1 MTGDRLSVI
10 EKQLDDT
17 ETRESTVINKQRHP
31 AGPIILLLLVVAGLA
46 IAGCSGKNRTN
57 PAGETLPAK
66 ELPTQVRTT
75 QPQENSTPTDAVK
88 IHVNQAGLVRV
99 PAKELDQAGFDVQ
112 AHEPGQLSLS
122 LAGAAVPFLAMGDGS
137 SREIVFYGQP
147 RESRYNRDNVY
158 WLRWNPEGETT
169 ATQPMTRTVS
179 AIEGEPIGSFKTT
192 RHLEES
198 TQYLSQTPS
207 GTDHWLW
214 QSIFAPGAYTVTLDL
229 PNWAAGDVDL
239 SMSLWG
245 NTEGQEDPDHHAILR
260 MNGQDVAD
268 STWDGKGWHTI
279 TATIPAETL
288 QETGNELVLVA
299 PGDTQANVDVVYL
312 DRIDLTYPRKFTAD
326 DGRLEF
332 TAQADK
338 PIAVQGLGASDV
350 LLWDVTDPVAPQQL
364 DGALVE
370 SGTLRFQDKAASGER
385 TYVAA
390 SQEALLVPAA
400 IEPATG
406 VDLRQNATGAD
417 YIAVVHPDFI
427 EALQPLMD
435 YRRSQGL
442 RVSVASI
449 DDVYDT
455 FSFGMPDPAAIREYM
470 IYARDHWTGPAPRF
484 LLLVGDASY
493 DYQGFLPKST
503 PNFVPTYLLA
513 THFVGE
519 TASDNWFVSLD
530 DEDDRPDMAVGRI
543 PAQTPQQVVDVV
555 AKTLA
560 YEQDA
565 NASEWVNKAL
575 FVADDKENNFQTI
588 SDDLA
593 STYLPKS
600 YQVEKVYLGK
610 SENPNAELVQSL
622 QDGVG
627 FVTYVGHGSM
637 NVWAQEK
644 ILQTADVAKLNNTSL
659 PFMMTMTCL
668 VGYFHHPQATSMGEE
683 LLFKPNGG
691 VVAALVPTSES
702 LASDQSELASSIY
715 KHLFGDA
722 QTVGEAIMLGKQDLT
737 IERDIMQDLIETFAL
752 LGDPALRMQKPT
764 SSE

>member
-1 MTGDRLSVI
+1 M
-10 EKQLDDT
+10 
-17 ETRESTVINKQRHP
+17 
-31 AGPIILLLLVVAGLA
+31 
-46 IAGCSGKNRTN
+46 
-57 PAGETLPAK
+57 
-66 ELPTQVRTT
+66 
-75 QPQENSTPTDAVK
+75 
-88 IHVNQAGLVRV
+88 
-99 PAKELDQAGFDVQ
+99 
-112 AHEPGQLSLS
+112 
-122 LAGAAVPFLAMGDGS
+122 PFLKEGDGS
-137 SREIVFYGQP
+137 GLDLVFYGQQ
-147 RESRYNRDNVY
+147 RESRYDRDNVY
-158 WLRWNPEGETT
+158 WLRWTPEGEAS
-169 ATQPMTRTVS
+169 ATQPMSRTVT
-179 AIEGEPIGSFKTT
+179 ATEGEPLGSFKAT
-192 RHLEES
+192 RHIEES

-229 PNWAAGDVDL
+229 PSWTGGDVDL
-239 SMSLWG
+239 SVALWG
-245 NTEGQEDPDHHAILR
+245 NTEGQEDPDHHAVLSV
-260 MNGQDVAD
+260 NGQDVAD
-268 STWDGKGWHTI
+268 NTWDGKGWHTI

-288 QETGNELVLVA
+288 QETGNELVLVS

-312 DRIDLTYPRKFTAD
+312 DRIDLTYPRKLTAD

-332 TAQADK
+332 TTQADK
-338 PIAVQGLGASDV
+338 PVAVQGIGSSDV
-350 LLWDVTDPVAPQQL
+350 LLWDVTDPAAPQQL
-364 DGALVE
+364 NGALVN
-370 SGTLRFQDKAASGER
+370 SGTLRFQDEAVSGEH
-385 TYVAA
+385 TYIA
-390 SQEALLVPAA
+390 SSREALMAPAA

-406 VDLRQNATGAD
+406 VDLRQNTEGAD

-442 RVSVASI
+442 RVTVASI

-455 FSFGMPDPAAIREYM
+455 FGYGMQDPAAIRDYM

-493 DYQGFLPKST
+493 DYLGFLPNST

-530 DEDDRPDMAVGRI
+530 DKDDRPDMAVGRI
-543 PAQTPQQVVDVV
+543 PAQTPQQVADVV

-560 YEQDA
+560 YEQQDA
-565 NASEWVNKAL
+565 NAGKWANKAL
-575 FVADDKENNFQTI
+575 FVADDKEGNFQTI
-588 SDDLA
+588 ADDLA

-610 SENPNAELVQSL
+610 SENPSAELIQSL
-622 QDGVG
+622 KDGVG

-644 ILQTADVAKLNNTSL
+644 ILQTEDVAKLNNTAL

-668 VGYFHHPQATSMGEE
+668 VGYFHHPQATSMGEA

-702 LASDQSELASSIY
+702 LASDQSELASNIY
-715 KHLFGDA
+715 THLFGDA
-722 QTVGEAIMLGKQDLT
+722 PTVGEAIMLGKQDLT
-737 IERDIMQDLIETFAL
+737 LERDIMQDLIETFAL
-752 LGDPALRMQKPT
+752 LGDPALRMQKPA
-764 SSE
+764 SSS